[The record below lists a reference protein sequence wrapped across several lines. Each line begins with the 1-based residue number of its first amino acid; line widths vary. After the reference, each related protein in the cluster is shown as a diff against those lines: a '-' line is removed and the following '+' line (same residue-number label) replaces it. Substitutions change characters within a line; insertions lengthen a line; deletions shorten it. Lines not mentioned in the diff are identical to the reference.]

1 MGGIFWDVVRCC
13 EFMGLMQERGYEGF
27 EYPPETRCDIF
38 RPYVEQILRAL
49 GWEPEQYWL
58 SDESIIADFVSF
70 GIVSY
75 GDLAPIGELGTE
87 VSGGDFV
94 WEVAVR
100 LKEKIC

>member
-1 MGGIFWDVVRCC
+1 
-13 EFMGLMQERGYEGF
+13 MGLMQERGYEGF

-49 GWEPEQYWL
+49 GWEPEEYWV

-70 GIVSY
+70 GVVND
-75 GDLAPIGELGTE
+75 GDLAPIEELGIE

-94 WEVAVR
+94 WEVAAR
-100 LKEKIC
+100 LKQKIC